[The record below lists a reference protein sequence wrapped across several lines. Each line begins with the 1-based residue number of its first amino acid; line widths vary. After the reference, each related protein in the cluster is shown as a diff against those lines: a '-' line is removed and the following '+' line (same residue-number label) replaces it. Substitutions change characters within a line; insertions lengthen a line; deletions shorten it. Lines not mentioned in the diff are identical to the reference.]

1 MTAQFSAREMVTVAG
16 KSLVGLT
23 HQGKR
28 VVTLNQIDDVH
39 ARKKGTAKDNF
50 NRNKKHFTVQ
60 KDFFLASNREAME
73 YGFIAPRG
81 LVLLT
86 ESGYLMIAKTFTDDL
101 SWQVQRQ
108 LVDTYFHAKNNT
120 IPTPKNPTPL
130 DYLNAVHAV
139 LHDHDASLKS
149 HSDKIAE
156 LQDTR
161 RLEHWQALKLQDAV
175 HAKVREISL
184 ANDVEDLRPVYLRVW
199 RNLKHEFRVPRY
211 NEIPAVKYDEA
222 LKHVQGMNIKTLA
235 GIQ

>member
-1 MTAQFSAREMVTVAG
+1 MTAMVSAREMVKIG
-16 KSLVGLT
+16 GSSLVRISYNG
-23 HQGKR
+23 QN
-28 VVTLNQIDDVH
+28 VVTLKQIDEVH
-39 ARKKGTAKDNF
+39 DRPRGTASRNFIKNRKRFEVGKDYFMAN
-50 NRNKKHFTVQ
+50 NNEIRC
-60 KDFFLASNREAME
+60 
-73 YGFIAPRG
+73 YGMIAPRG

-108 LVDTYFHAKNNT
+108 LVDTYFHSKSSAV
-120 IPTPKNPTPL
+120 PVPKNPTPL
-130 DYLNAVHAV
+130 EYLNAVHAV
-139 LHDHDASLKS
+139 LLDHESSLKN
-149 HSDKIAE
+149 HSEKIAE

-184 ANDVEDLRPVYLRVW
+184 AHDVEDLRPVYLRVW

-222 LKHVQGMNIKTLA
+222 LKHVQGINIKTLA